1 MTIPIRAVVI
11 GASLGGLTACQQLM
25 SALRVPKVA
34 HLALAQHRHPRSGNL
49 LCPLLQSHTALTVVE
64 AEDKMPTLAGHVYV
78 APNDYHLLLEQDYL
92 ALSKDPPVSFAR
104 PSIDVLFESAA
115 DVYGPSVLAVAL
127 TGSNHD
133 GGAGAAYVKRAGGLV
148 FVQDPDTAERSEG
161 PQAVLDAIKPDA
173 ILGLKELSE
182 AINELVS

>member
-1 MTIPIRAVVI
+1 MSPTIRAVVI
-11 GASLGGLTACQQLM
+11 GASLGGLAACQQLL
-25 SALRVPKVA
+25 STLRVPKVA
-34 HLALAQHRHPRSGNL
+34 HLALAQHRHFRSGNL
-49 LCPLLQSHTALTVVE
+49 LCPLLQSHTSLPVVE
-64 AEDKMPTLAGHVYV
+64 AEDKMPALPGHLYV
-78 APNDYHLLLEQDYL
+78 APTDYHLLLENDYL

-148 FVQDPDTAERSEG
+148 FVQDPHTAERDEA
-161 PQAVLDAIKPDA
+161 PKAVLEVVRPDA
-173 ILGLKELSE
+173 ILGLKELGE
-182 AINELVS
+182 AINGLLS